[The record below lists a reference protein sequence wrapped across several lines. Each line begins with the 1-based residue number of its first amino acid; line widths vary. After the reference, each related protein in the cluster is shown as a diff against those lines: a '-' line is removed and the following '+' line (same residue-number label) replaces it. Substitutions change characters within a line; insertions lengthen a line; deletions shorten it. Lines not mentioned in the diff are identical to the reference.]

1 MKVAILSSGRFHV
14 LDLARELVVCGHE
27 VVFYSLVPPWQT
39 RRFGLPLTANRWLG
53 PALGPL
59 WVAYRGLSRAGQKDL
74 ARKAHHALTEGLD
87 RAVAALLEPC
97 DVLISMSGMGIH
109 TLRKA
114 KRRGVFTIVE
124 RGSMHIEAQR
134 QILAAN
140 PDVGDDERGPIPA
153 WVIERELAEYAE
165 SDLVSVPSHHAE
177 ASFHE
182 RGVRHTFRNPY
193 GVSLSEFSP
202 TPAPA
207 GRRVLM
213 VGTWSFQKGVDI
225 LVEAFVRLRA
235 RPGFGD
241 VELFHVGPV
250 GDLAL
255 PTVDGFAHHAP
266 VPQAE
271 LLRFYAEAAVTAL
284 PSRQDGFGMVLCQSL
299 ACGVPIV
306 ASTRTGG
313 PDLAGLLSDRGAVRV
328 VPPEDVAGLT
338 EALAEALTNRATPG
352 SSRSLLSEAER
363 EALSW
368 RGYGRRYDACLRERV
383 ATHGGR

>member
-14 LDLARELVVCGHE
+14 LDLARELVACGHE
-27 VVFYSLVPPWQT
+27 VIFYSLVPPWQT

-59 WVAYRGLSRAGQKDL
+59 WLAYRGFSRAGQKEL
-74 ARKAHHALTEGLD
+74 ARRAHRALTEGLD

-97 DVLISMSGMGIH
+97 EVFITMSGMGLH

-114 KRRGVFTIVE
+114 KRRGAFTIVE

-134 QILAAN
+134 EILATN
-140 PDVGDDERGPIPA
+140 PDGDDDGSGPIPA

-182 RGVRHTFRNPY
+182 RGVTHTFRNPY
-193 GVSLSEFSP
+193 GVSLGEFSSS
-202 TPAPA
+202 PAPA
-207 GRRVLM
+207 ARRVLM

-241 VELFHVGPV
+241 VELSHVGPV
-250 GDLAL
+250 GDVPL
-255 PTVDGFAHHAP
+255 PTVAGFTHHAP

-271 LLRFYAEAAVTAL
+271 LARFYAEAAVTAL

-313 PDLAGLLSDRGAVRV
+313 PDLAALVHDPRAVCL
-328 VPPEDVAGLT
+328 VPPDDAAALAD
-338 EALAEALTNRATPG
+338 ALAEALVSRAAPG
-352 SSRSLLSEAER
+352 VSRSLLSEAER

-383 ATHGGR
+383 ARRGGA